1 MEISKFEVRK
11 IDNHLKSQGIKYW
24 DLRLEMIDHIVT
36 NMEIYSEYN
45 NFEQNFKSSLKH
57 LGWHGNLAYL
67 NREGWQN
74 VNKKYRREYYK
85 GFINFFKKPKNILI
99 FIICLLIYYFFSE
112 NVNFKFFDQISYL
125 LFISPLILV
134 LIVFLKTLNK
144 KYGKSVNLDYGVTYM
159 IMSFLIL
166 NTFPLFWKEQSLLAQ
181 KIGWFIIL
189 PIHFIAFYSG
199 YNLYKKAIV
208 KIDEMRKHL
217 LN

>member
-112 NVNFKFFDQISYL
+112 NVNFKFFGQISYL

-166 NTFPLFWKEQSLLAQ
+166 NTFPLFWKEQSLLVQ